1 MSWRTLS
8 NKGIERRRL
17 RNELAARGPASRDEA
32 RQTGDDFSADQV
44 QREPDGMLEK
54 AGARQTDAP
63 GGTATRLAGPMGSGQ
78 PSASPG

>member
-1 MSWRTLS
+1 VSWRTLS

-17 RNELAARGPASRDEA
+17 RNELAARGPASRDEVS
-32 RQTGDDFSADQV
+32 RTGDYFSADQV

-54 AGARQTDAP
+54 AGARQIDAP

>member
-1 MSWRTLS
+1 VSWRTLS

-17 RNELAARGPASRDEA
+17 RNELAARGPASRDEVS
-32 RQTGDDFSADQV
+32 RTGDYFSADQV